1 LVFLIVLVT
10 FTEIILSMDYQ
21 NQHSSSTDLSL
32 VQPVEQTLKSF
43 MANVFAYM
51 FMALGISALFAYL
64 FSTNLYL
71 LVYLIDVS
79 GKGGLTMLGYIVLFA
94 PIGFVLL
101 MSLGFSRLSAPV
113 LIALFIIYS
122 AVNGISFSFILLA
135 YTPGSILG
143 CFLSAAAMFG
153 VMAFM
158 GYTTKQDLTKFGR
171 IMIMGLIGIIVASL
185 INLFLGNSTLD
196 YLISFLGVM
205 IFTGLT
211 AYDVQKLKNIGSG
224 LQYANVPATDVKKAS
239 ILGALNLYLD
249 FINLFLFLLR
259 LFGGKRN

>member
-1 LVFLIVLVT
+1 
-10 FTEIILSMDYQ
+10 MDSQ
-21 NQHSSSTDLSL
+21 NQHSNSTDLSL
-32 VQPVEQTLKSF
+32 IQPVEQTQVKNF

-64 FSTNLYL
+64 FSTNLEL
-71 LVYLIDVS
+71 LQYLIS
-79 GKGGLTMLGYIVLFA
+79 STGRGLNALGYIVMFA
-94 PIGFVLL
+94 PLGFVLL
-101 MSLGFSRLSAPV
+101 MSFGYSRLSAPV
-113 LIALFIIYS
+113 LIFLFVIYAAL
-122 AVNGISFSFILLA
+122 NGISFSFILLS
-135 YTPGSILG
+135 YTSGTILA

-153 VMAFM
+153 IMAFM

-171 IMIMGLIGIIVASL
+171 ILIMGLIGIIVASL
-185 INLFLGNSTLD
+185 INLFMGNSSLD

-211 AYDVQKLKNIGSG
+211 AYDVQKLKNIGAG
-224 LQYANVPATDVKKAS
+224 IQYADVPASDVKKVS

-259 LFGGKRN
+259 LFGGRRN

>member
-1 LVFLIVLVT
+1 
-10 FTEIILSMDYQ
+10 MYPQ
-21 NQHSSSTDLSL
+21 NQHSNQTDLSL
-32 VQPVEQTLKSF
+32 IQPVEQTQVKNF

-64 FSTNLYL
+64 FADNPELRQ
-71 LVYLIDVS
+71 YLINDTNT
-79 GKGGLTMLGYIVLFA
+79 GLNPLGYIVMFA

-101 MSLGFSRLSAPV
+101 MSFGFSRLSAPV
-113 LIALFIIYS
+113 LILLFVIYS
-122 AVNGISFSFILLA
+122 ALTGISFGFILLR
-135 YTPGSILG
+135 YTSGTVLA
-143 CFLSAAAMFG
+143 CFLSSAAMFG
-153 VMAFM
+153 IMAFM

-171 IMIMGLIGIIVASL
+171 ILFMGLIGIIVASI
-185 INLFLGNSTLD
+185 INLFMGSSSLD

-211 AYDVQKLKNIGSG
+211 AYDVQKLKNIGAG
-224 LQYANVPATDVKKAS
+224 IQYADVPASDVKKIS

-259 LFGGKRN
+259 LFGGRRN

>member
-1 LVFLIVLVT
+1 
-10 FTEIILSMDYQ
+10 MDPQYQ
-21 NQHSSSTDLSL
+21 QSKSTDLSL
-32 VQPVEQTLKSF
+32 IQPVEQTQLKNF

-64 FSTNLYL
+64 FASNPELRQ
-71 LVYLIDVS
+71 YLINDTNT
-79 GKGGLTMLGYIVLFA
+79 GLNPLGYIVMFA

-101 MSLGFSRLSAPV
+101 MSFGFSRLSAPV
-113 LIALFIIYS
+113 LILLFVVYS
-122 AVNGISFSFILLA
+122 ALNGISFGFILLQ
-135 YTPGSILG
+135 YTSGTILA

-153 VMAFM
+153 LMAFM

-171 IMIMGLIGIIVASL
+171 ILFMGLIGIIVASL
-185 INLFLGNSTLD
+185 INLFMGNSTLD
-196 YLISFLGVM
+196 YIISFIGVM

-224 LQYANVPATDVKKAS
+224 IQYADVPATDVKKVS

-259 LFGGKRN
+259 LFGRRD

>member
-1 LVFLIVLVT
+1 
-10 FTEIILSMDYQ
+10 MDSQ
-21 NQHSSSTDLSL
+21 NQYNNSTDLSL
-32 VQPVEQTLKSF
+32 IQPVEQTQVKNF

-64 FSTNLYL
+64 FATNQEL
-71 LVYLIDVS
+71 LQYLIS
-79 GKGGLTMLGYIVLFA
+79 PTGRGLNTLGYIVMLA

-101 MSLGFSRLSAPV
+101 MSFGFQRLSAPV
-113 LIALFIIYS
+113 LILLFVIYS
-122 AVNGISFSFILLA
+122 ALNGISFSFILLQF
-135 YTPGSILG
+135 TPGTVLT
-143 CFLSAAAMFG
+143 CFLSSAAMFG

-158 GYTTKQDLTKFGR
+158 GYTTKHDLTKFGR
-171 IMIMGLIGIIVASL
+171 ILIMGLIGIIVASL
-185 INLFLGNSTLD
+185 INLFMGSSSLD

-211 AYDVQKLKNIGSG
+211 AYDVQKLKNIGAG
-224 LQYANVPATDVKKAS
+224 IQYADVPASDVKKVS

-259 LFGGKRN
+259 LFGGRRD

>member
-1 LVFLIVLVT
+1 
-10 FTEIILSMDYQ
+10 MDLQ
-21 NQHSSSTDLSL
+21 NQHRSSTDLSL
-32 VQPVEQTLKSF
+32 IQPVEQTQVKNF

-64 FSTNLYL
+64 FSTNLEL
-71 LVYLIDVS
+71 MQYLIS
-79 GKGGLTMLGYIVLFA
+79 STGRGLNALGYIVMFA
-94 PIGFVLL
+94 PLAFVLL
-101 MSLGFSRLSAPV
+101 MSFGYSRLSAPV
-113 LIALFIIYS
+113 LVFLFVIYS
-122 AVNGISFSFILLA
+122 ALNGISFSFILLS
-135 YTPGSILG
+135 YTSGTVLA

-153 VMAFM
+153 IMAFM

-171 IMIMGLIGIIVASL
+171 ILIMGLIGIIVASL
-185 INLFLGNSTLD
+185 INLFMGSSSLD

-211 AYDVQKLKNIGSG
+211 AYDVQKLKNIGAG
-224 LQYANVPATDVKKAS
+224 IQYADVPASDVKKVS

-259 LFGGKRN
+259 LFGGRRN

>member
-1 LVFLIVLVT
+1 
-10 FTEIILSMDYQ
+10 MDLQ
-21 NQHSSSTDLSL
+21 NQHSNSTDLSL
-32 VQPVEQTLKSF
+32 IQPVEQTQVKNF

-64 FSTNLYL
+64 FASNPELRQ
-71 LVYLIDVS
+71 YLINDS
-79 GKGGLTMLGYIVLFA
+79 NTGLNALGYIVMFA

-101 MSLGFSRLSAPV
+101 MSFGFSKLSAPV
-113 LIALFIIYS
+113 LVLLFVVYS
-122 AVNGISFSFILLA
+122 ALTGISFGFILLR
-135 YTPGSILG
+135 YTSGTVLA
-143 CFLSAAAMFG
+143 CFLSSAAMFG
-153 VMAFM
+153 IMAFM

-171 IMIMGLIGIIVASL
+171 ILFMGLIGIIVASI
-185 INLFLGNSTLD
+185 INLFMGSSSLD

-211 AYDVQKLKNIGSG
+211 AYDVQKLKNIGAG
-224 LQYANVPATDVKKAS
+224 IQYADVPASDVKKIS

-259 LFGGKRN
+259 LFGGRRN

>member
-1 LVFLIVLVT
+1 
-10 FTEIILSMDYQ
+10 MDPQ
-21 NQHSSSTDLSL
+21 NQHSNSTDLSL
-32 VQPVEQTLKSF
+32 IQPVEQTQVKNF

-64 FSTNLYL
+64 FSTNLEL
-71 LVYLIDVS
+71 LQYLIS
-79 GKGGLTMLGYIVLFA
+79 STGRGLNALGYIVMFA
-94 PIGFVLL
+94 PLGFVLL
-101 MSLGFSRLSAPV
+101 MSFGYSRLSAPA
-113 LIALFIIYS
+113 LIFLFVIYS
-122 AVNGISFSFILLA
+122 ALNGISFSFILLS
-135 YTPGSILG
+135 YTSGTVLA

-153 VMAFM
+153 IMAFM

-171 IMIMGLIGIIVASL
+171 ILIMGLIGIIVASL
-185 INLFLGNSTLD
+185 INLFMGSSSLD

-211 AYDVQKLKNIGSG
+211 AYDVQKLKNIGAG
-224 LQYANVPATDVKKAS
+224 IQYADVPASDVKKVS

>member
-1 LVFLIVLVT
+1 
-10 FTEIILSMDYQ
+10 MDIQ
-21 NQHSSSTDLSL
+21 NQHNNSTDLSL
-32 VQPVEQTLKSF
+32 VQPVEQTEVKNF

-51 FMALGISALFAYL
+51 FIALGISALFAYL

-71 LVYLIDVS
+71 LQYLINV
-79 GKGGLTMLGYIVLFA
+79 KGTGLNMLGYIVMLS

-101 MSLGFSRLSAPV
+101 MSFGFSRLSAPV
-113 LIALFIIYS
+113 LLFLFVVYS
-122 AVNGISFSFILLA
+122 AINGISFSFILLN
-135 YTPGSILG
+135 YTSGSILG
-143 CFLSAAAMFG
+143 CFLSAAGMFG

-158 GYTTKQDLTKFGR
+158 GYTTHQDLTKFGR
-171 IMIMGLIGIIVASL
+171 ILIMGLIGIIIASL
-185 INLFLGNSTLD
+185 VNLFLGSATMD
-196 YLISFLGVM
+196 YLISFIGVM

-224 LQYANVPATDVKKAS
+224 IQYADVAASEVKKVS

-259 LFGGKRN
+259 LFGGRRN

>member
-1 LVFLIVLVT
+1 
-10 FTEIILSMDYQ
+10 MYPQ
-21 NQHSSSTDLSL
+21 NQQSSQTDLSL
-32 VQPVEQTLKSF
+32 IQPVEQTQVKNF

-64 FSTNLYL
+64 FASNPELRQ
-71 LVYLIDVS
+71 YLINDTNT
-79 GKGGLTMLGYIVLFA
+79 GLNPLGYIVMFA

-101 MSLGFSRLSAPV
+101 MSFGFSRLSAPV
-113 LIALFIIYS
+113 LILLFVVYS
-122 AVNGISFSFILLA
+122 ALTGISFGFILLR
-135 YTPGSILG
+135 YTSGTVLA
-143 CFLSAAAMFG
+143 CFLSSAAMFG
-153 VMAFM
+153 IMAFM

-171 IMIMGLIGIIVASL
+171 ILFMGLIGIIVASI
-185 INLFLGNSTLD
+185 INLFMGSSSLD

-211 AYDVQKLKNIGSG
+211 AYDVQKLKNIGAG
-224 LQYANVPATDVKKAS
+224 IQYADVPASDVKKIS

-259 LFGGKRN
+259 LFGGRRN

>member
-1 LVFLIVLVT
+1 M
-10 FTEIILSMDYQ
+10 EYQ
-21 NQHSSSTDLSL
+21 NPHSSSTDLSL
-32 VQPVEQTLKSF
+32 VQPVEQSTLKTF

-64 FSTNLYL
+64 FSTNISL
-71 LVYLIDVS
+71 LTYLIDSAGS
-79 GKGGLTMLGYIVLFA
+79 GRPTMLGYIVMFS

-101 MSLGFSRLSAPV
+101 MSLGFARLSTPV
-113 LIALFIIYS
+113 LITLFVVYS
-122 AVNGISFSFILLA
+122 AVNGIGFSFILLA

-171 IMIMGLIGIIVASL
+171 IMIMGLIGIIIASL

-224 LQYANVPATDVKKAS
+224 MQYANTPATDVKKVS

-259 LFGGKRN
+259 LFGGKRS

>member
-1 LVFLIVLVT
+1 
-10 FTEIILSMDYQ
+10 MDSQ
-21 NQHSSSTDLSL
+21 NQYNNSTDLSL
-32 VQPVEQTLKSF
+32 IQPVEQTQVKNF

-64 FSTNLYL
+64 FATNQEL
-71 LVYLIDVS
+71 LQYLI
-79 GKGGLTMLGYIVLFA
+79 GPTGRGLNMLGYIVMLA

-101 MSLGFSRLSAPV
+101 MSFGFQRLSAPV
-113 LIALFIIYS
+113 LILLFVIYS
-122 AVNGISFSFILLA
+122 ALNGISFSFILLQF
-135 YTPGSILG
+135 TPGTVLT
-143 CFLSAAAMFG
+143 CFLSSAAMFG

-158 GYTTKQDLTKFGR
+158 GYTTKHDLTKFGR
-171 IMIMGLIGIIVASL
+171 ILIMGLIGIIVASL
-185 INLFLGNSTLD
+185 INLFMGSSSLD

-211 AYDVQKLKNIGSG
+211 AYDVQKLKNIGAG
-224 LQYANVPATDVKKAS
+224 IQYADVPASDVKKVS

-259 LFGGKRN
+259 LFGGRRD

>member
-1 LVFLIVLVT
+1 
-10 FTEIILSMDYQ
+10 MDFENQ
-21 NQHSSSTDLSL
+21 QHSNSTDLSL
-32 VQPVEQTLKSF
+32 IQPVEQTAVKNF

-71 LVYLIDVS
+71 LAYLINPTQT
-79 GKGGLTMLGYIVLFA
+79 GLNALGYVVMLA

-101 MSLGFSRLSAPV
+101 MSFGYSRLSATALIILFV
-113 LIALFIIYS
+113 LYS
-122 AVNGISFSFILLA
+122 AITGISFSFILLNFTSGTVLA
-135 YTPGSILG
+135 
-143 CFLSAAAMFG
+143 CFLSASAMFG
-153 VMAFM
+153 IMAFM

-171 IMIMGLIGIIVASL
+171 IMIMGVIGIIVASV
-185 INLFLGNSTLD
+185 INFFMQSPTMD
-196 YLISFLGVM
+196 YLISFIGVM

-211 AYDVQKLKNIGSG
+211 AYDVQKLKNIGAG
-224 LQYANVPATDVKKAS
+224 MQYANVPATDVKKAS

-259 LFGGKRN
+259 LFGGRRN

>member
-1 LVFLIVLVT
+1 
-10 FTEIILSMDYQ
+10 MDSQ
-21 NQHSSSTDLSL
+21 NQHSNSTDLSL
-32 VQPVEQTLKSF
+32 IQPIEQTQVKNF

-64 FSTNLYL
+64 FSTNLEL
-71 LVYLIDVS
+71 LQYLIS
-79 GKGGLTMLGYIVLFA
+79 STGRGLNALGYIVMFA
-94 PIGFVLL
+94 PLGFVLL
-101 MSLGFSRLSAPV
+101 MSFGYSRLSAPV
-113 LIALFIIYS
+113 LIFLFVIYAAL
-122 AVNGISFSFILLA
+122 NGISFSFILLS
-135 YTPGSILG
+135 YTSGTILA

-153 VMAFM
+153 IMAFM

-171 IMIMGLIGIIVASL
+171 ILIMGLIGIIVASL
-185 INLFLGNSTLD
+185 INLFMGNSSLD

-211 AYDVQKLKNIGSG
+211 AYDVQKLKNIGAG
-224 LQYANVPATDVKKAS
+224 IQYADVPASDVKKVS

-259 LFGGKRN
+259 LFGGRRN